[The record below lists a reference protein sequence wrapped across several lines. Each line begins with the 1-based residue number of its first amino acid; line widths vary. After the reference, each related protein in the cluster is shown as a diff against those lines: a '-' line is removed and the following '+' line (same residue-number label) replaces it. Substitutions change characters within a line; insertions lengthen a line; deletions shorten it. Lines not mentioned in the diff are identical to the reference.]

1 MKIIRFVL
9 TYSLSLFAI
18 MSITFGCSTPK
29 REEIHSADVLFLK
42 AKQELDKKRYEEAEK
57 YFDLLKLHFPAS
69 QYADDAQYYL
79 GIINFEKN
87 NYIMASFHFS
97 TLRKWYPNSEYCKEA
112 LFKTAMC
119 YYNLSPPFD
128 REQEYTFK
136 AIEYFLEFQ
145 NTYPNDT
152 LTNFANI
159 YLKELRN
166 KLAYRNYFTAYLYYK
181 WQSYRSALIY
191 IDIVLDEYPETDF
204 AEDALWLKIQIY
216 NDQGFYLDLEELLT
230 QYKQKFPK
238 GKYLV
243 RVETLSNSHRA
254 KQ

>member
-1 MKIIRFVL
+1 MKILYYIFKIA
-9 TYSLSLFAI
+9 YAPI
-18 MSITFGCSTPK
+18 MVITLTFGCATSK
-29 REEIHSADVLFLK
+29 KEEIHSADELFQK
-42 AKQELDKKRYEEAEK
+42 AKQELDKKKYDEAEK

-79 GIINFEKN
+79 GIINFEKS

-97 TLRKWYPNSEYCKEA
+97 ALRKWYPNSEYCKEA

-136 AIEYFLEFQ
+136 AIEYFMEFQ
-145 NTYPNDT
+145 NTYPDDS
-152 LTNFANI
+152 LAIIANT

-166 KLAYRNYFTAYLYYK
+166 KLAYRYYFTAYLYHK
-181 WQSYRSALIY
+181 WQSYRSSIIY
-191 IDIVLDEYPETDF
+191 IDIVLDEFPETDF
-204 AEDALWLKIQIY
+204 AEDALWLKIQIFNERGLY
-216 NDQGFYLDLEELLT
+216 SDLEELLIE
-230 QYKQKFPK
+230 YKKKYPK

-243 RVETLSNSHRA
+243 QIETLPDFHKS